1 MKNWAL
7 PLLSLLIFAFVLS
20 ACKKDKT
27 GKDDKSD
34 GKTGNIKV
42 SIQYESPSGAASV
55 WTWNSTKVELLKD
68 WEVIATLYTDP
79 SNPTVDFGDYEYGAT
94 YSVMTSAK
102 VTRINASSGQTFN
115 NDAWSEMINFE
126 LNQPTMILNNYVKVH
141 Y

>member
-1 MKNWAL
+1 MKNWVITI
-7 PLLSLLIFAFVLS
+7 LSLFIVASVFS
-20 ACKKDKT
+20 ACKKEKNEKKNNKT
-27 GKDDKSD
+27 E
-34 GKTGNIKV
+34 TGNIKV

-102 VTRINASSGQTFN
+102 VTRSNPSSGQTFN
-115 NDAWSEMINFE
+115 NNAWSDMSDFT
-126 LNQPTMILNNYVKVH
+126 LDKPTVIINNYVKVR